1 MALNMIYKFERS
13 QERDL
18 ADAVAPAAP
27 ATIQP
32 GVPVLFPEGAAVS
45 LTASGNATVTQTDG
59 LPTGLTSVTFK
70 NGGVGN
76 LDGAASFAFDGAWD
90 LPVTGANAN
99 TKKGVPVY
107 ITGTGSLTLTE
118 GDNTPFG
125 FTDYPRDY
133 AKVTGRAVVRIGA

>member
-27 ATIQP
+27 STIQP

-45 LTASGNATVTQTDG
+45 LTASGNGTVTQTTS
-59 LPTGLTSVTFK
+59 LPTGVTSVTFK

-90 LPVTGANAN
+90 LPVTGATTS
-99 TKKGVPVY
+99 TKKGIEVY
-107 ITGTGSLTLTE
+107 ITTAGGLTLTE
-118 GDNTPFG
+118 GTNTLFG

-133 AKVTGRAVVRIGA
+133 AKVAGRAVVRIGA